1 MGLFDGIAAPFIM
14 TLLAALHHSTHY
26 RFDRPVIVSAHE
38 IRLKPAAHSRTPI
51 LAYSL
56 GIEPANHFIH
66 THQDV
71 YGNFV
76 ARVNFP
82 QAAEAL
88 RITVDLIADLS
99 SINPFDF
106 FIEPWAEYFPF
117 RYPDN
122 LKYDLTPFLLAEPQ
136 GERFDRWLALLRQEY
151 RGPIPSTE
159 FLVKLN
165 QSVQQTVTYLPRLE
179 HGVQTPEVTLIS
191 NSGSCRDSAWLL
203 VQLLRHLGIATRF
216 VSGYLIQISA
226 EACASDPDNEPAGV
240 CADLHAWCE
249 AYIPGAGWIGLDATS
264 GLLTAEGHIP
274 LAVAAKPEAASP
286 VSGFVAPCGSS
297 LDIVMT
303 ASLTHGFLRDNH
315 A

>member
-1 MGLFDGIAAPFIM
+1 M
-14 TLLAALHHSTHY
+14 TILAALHHSTHY

-51 LAYSL
+51 VAYSL
-56 GIEPANHFIH
+56 GIEPENHFIH
-66 THQDV
+66 THQDA

-82 QAAEAL
+82 QPAQAL

-99 SINPFDF
+99 VINPFDF

-122 LKYDLTPFLLAEPQ
+122 LKNDLTPFLLTEPQ
-136 GERFDRWLALLRQEY
+136 DERFDHWLARIRQQYLE
-151 RGPIPSTE
+151 PVPSIE

-165 QSVQQTVTYLPRLE
+165 QAVQQSVTYLRRLE
-179 HGVQTPEVTLIS
+179 HGVQTPEVTLVS

-203 VQLLRHLGIATRF
+203 VQILRHLDIAARF
-216 VSGYLIQISA
+216 VSGYLIQLTG
-226 EACASDPDNEPAGV
+226 EACAYDRDNDPAAA

-264 GLLTAEGHIP
+264 GLLTSEGHIP
-274 LAVAAKPEAASP
+274 LAIAANPESASP

-303 ASLTHGFLRDNH
+303 ASLTRQTLRDPN

>member
-1 MGLFDGIAAPFIM
+1 M

-51 LAYSL
+51 VAYSL

-66 THQDV
+66 THQDA

-82 QAAEAL
+82 QPAQAL

-99 SINPFDF
+99 VINPFDF

-122 LKYDLTPFLLAEPQ
+122 LKNDLTPFLLTDPQ
-136 GERFDRWLALLRQEY
+136 GERFDHWLARIRQQYLE
-151 RGPIPSTE
+151 PVPSTE

-165 QSVQQTVTYLPRLE
+165 QAVQQSVTYLPRLE
-179 HGVQTPEVTLIS
+179 HGVQTPEVTLVS

-203 VQLLRHLGIATRF
+203 VQILRHLGIAARF
-216 VSGYLIQISA
+216 VSGYLIQLTA
-226 EACASDPDNEPAGV
+226 EACASDRDKDPAGV

-264 GLLTAEGHIP
+264 GLLTSEGHIP
-274 LAVAAKPEAASP
+274 LAIAANPESASP

-303 ASLTHGFLRDNH
+303 ASLARQTLRDPN

>member
-1 MGLFDGIAAPFIM
+1 M
-14 TLLAALHHSTHY
+14 TVLAALHHSTHY

-56 GIEPANHFIH
+56 EIEPANHVIH
-66 THQDV
+66 THQDA

-88 RITVDLIADLS
+88 RMTVDLIADLS
-99 SINPFDF
+99 PINPFDF

-122 LKYDLTPFLLAEPQ
+122 LKYDLMPFLLTESQ
-136 GERFDRWLALLRQEY
+136 GARFDHWLALLRQEY
-151 RGPIPSTE
+151 LEPVTSTE

-165 QSVQQTVTYLPRLE
+165 QTVQQTVSYLPRYE
-179 HGVQTPEVTLIS
+179 HGVQTPEVTLAS

-203 VQLLRHLGIATRF
+203 VQLLRHLGVATRF
-216 VSGYLIQISA
+216 VSGYLIQLTV
-226 EACASDPDNEPAGV
+226 EACASGSGNEPGV
-240 CADLHAWCE
+240 GADLHAWCE

-264 GLLTAEGHIP
+264 GLLTGEGHIP
-274 LAVAAKPEAASP
+274 LAVAAYPEAASP

-297 LDIVMT
+297 LDIAMT
-303 ASLTHGFLRDNH
+303 ASLAHPSQRESD